1 MCLIN
6 KKMTNIRKTNSVEK
20 LKNALI
26 ELLLE
31 KDYSEISV
39 SDITKK
45 AGVSRGT
52 FINISLIK
60 TILLL
65 QSVKRH
71 LKNSEIFYQK
81 EILIN
86 KIRFLK
92 V

>member
-52 FINISLIK
+52 FYQHFLDKDDLATTIGEK
-60 TILLL
+60 TS
-65 QSVKRH
+65 QK
-71 LKNSEIFYQK
+71 SEIFYQK
-81 EILIN
+81 EISIN